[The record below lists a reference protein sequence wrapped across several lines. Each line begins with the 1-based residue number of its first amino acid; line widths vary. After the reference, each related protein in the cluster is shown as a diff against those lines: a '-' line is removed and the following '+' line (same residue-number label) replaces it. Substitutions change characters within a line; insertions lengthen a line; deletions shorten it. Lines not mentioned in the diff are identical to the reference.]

1 MATVRITH
9 EIRRQVKNELQGMY
23 NACIHKKT
31 EELEH
36 IGAAEA
42 CYRKYIP
49 ERYRSLAAQLNVD
62 PDGRWLDEYSNINIA
77 VYYPNPDNAEADVI
91 RDSFSAPFA
100 SPVPMPQRLRYHTF
114 ELTEDLEPYEHAKRI
129 LIERRSLANERDRV
143 VRSIVDD
150 VLTKCTTLR
159 QVLELWPTALDF
171 MSDEVRAKHAEK
183 PEKRRKKAVEE
194 LEIDTDVKVSL
205 MKARMLNVNQ

>member
-9 EIRRQVKNELQGMY
+9 EIRQQVRNKLQGMY
-23 NACIHKKT
+23 NTRIRKKT

-36 IGAAEA
+36 INAAEA
-42 CYRKYIP
+42 CYRKHIP
-49 ERYRSLAAQLNVD
+49 ERYRSLAAQLNSD
-62 PDGRWLDEYSNINIA
+62 PDGRWADETASISIA
-77 VYYPNPDNAEADVI
+77 VYYPNPDNLEADRV
-91 RDSFSAPFA
+91 RDTFSASFVR
-100 SPVPMPQRLRYHTF
+100 PVPMPQRLRYHTF

-129 LIERRSLANERDRV
+129 LIERRSIANECDRV
-143 VRSIVDD
+143 IRSIVDD
-150 VLTKCTTLR
+150 VLGKCTTLR

-183 PEKRRKKAVEE
+183 PKRRSKKVVEE
-194 LEIDTDVKVSL
+194 LEIDSDVKVSL